1 MANDLKIRWY
11 CSQVSQLK
19 NQMYALAIG
28 ILKNEADAEDA
39 VQNALLSAFEHL
51 DDLRLL
57 GKVKPWILKILV
69 RECYDIA
76 GRRHRYVD
84 LSELPQTAAP
94 TEDMD
99 AKHSLWSAVSR
110 LQATYR
116 EVIILFYYEDLSAK
130 EIANI
135 LNISEES
142 VRQRLSRARAALRV
156 LLNKEDFL

>member
-1 MANDLKIRWY
+1 MPNDLKTRWF
-11 CSQVSQLK
+11 CSQVSMLK
-19 NQMYALAIG
+19 DNMYALAIG
-28 ILKNEADAEDA
+28 ILKNKADAEDA
-39 VQNALLSAFEHL
+39 IQNTLLSAYEHL

-76 GRRHRYVD
+76 GRRRRYVD
-84 LSELPQTAAP
+84 LSEIPETAAP
-94 TEDMD
+94 AEDMD
-99 AKHSLWSAVSR
+99 AKHSVWSAVSR

-116 EVIILFYYEDLSAK
+116 EVIILFYYEDLSTR
-130 EIANI
+130 EIAGI

-142 VRQRLSRARAALRV
+142 VRQRLSRARAALSL